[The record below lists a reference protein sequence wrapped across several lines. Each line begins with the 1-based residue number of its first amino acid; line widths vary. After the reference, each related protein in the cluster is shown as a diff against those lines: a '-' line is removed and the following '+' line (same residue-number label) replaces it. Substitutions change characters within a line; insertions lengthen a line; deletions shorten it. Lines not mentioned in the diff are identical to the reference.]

1 MSNIDEQLSA
11 YTRRRIPYNEI
22 SRIIDG
28 VIDYDITPAW
38 YDDKDE
44 WISEVCNYI
53 VDYINEDDY
62 INLTPKDKDDL
73 YYYVVDTYGE
83 YLSGYYDQ
91 WKKGMFSDLSE
102 QSNRIKSMMGI
113 IREAKSKKEFLF
125 SYLDKNGF
133 TSIDLKKIL
142 AIEDND
148 WSQHVKEYLGDDY
161 EKVIVD
167 DVRELVENF
176 TECDGDVFGLE
187 LVSIFFGGGTWQDTS
202 YSINI
207 RINPESP
214 VFETIDLNDY
224 EDVLTLFGQ
233 IEACVENYLNDIIY
247 DKYGAVNHHTMVQV
261 G

>member
-53 VDYINEDDY
+53 VDYINEDDH

-102 QSNRIKSMMGI
+102 QSNRVKSMMGLVETKMNARLRRRVKHLDDEVERVI
-113 IREAKSKKEFLF
+113 LLIYGPEIVCSYKSAEELF
-125 SYLDKNGF
+125 ESVVEDTIDSMKWAYFFEVSDKNTGEWGE
-133 TSIDLKKIL
+133 IYYDMYKYLKNNYTDKI
-142 AIEDND
+142 
-148 WSQHVKEYLGDDY
+148 KEYY
-161 EKVIVD
+161 
-167 DVRELVENF
+167 
-176 TECDGDVFGLE
+176 
-187 LVSIFFGGGTWQDTS
+187 
-202 YSINI
+202 
-207 RINPESP
+207 
-214 VFETIDLNDY
+214 
-224 EDVLTLFGQ
+224 
-233 IEACVENYLNDIIY
+233 
-247 DKYGAVNHHTMVQV
+247 HTNC
-261 G
+261 GN